1 MCVGALG
8 YGALVVL
15 GTVEVVVFV
24 WQVSVSGMGGG
35 VRDRNS
41 MNWDY
46 AIGWKYWGLV
56 REIQK

>member
-1 MCVGALG
+1 MAG
-8 YGALVVL
+8 
-15 GTVEVVVFV
+15 
-24 WQVSVSGMGGG
+24 VSVGYGGG